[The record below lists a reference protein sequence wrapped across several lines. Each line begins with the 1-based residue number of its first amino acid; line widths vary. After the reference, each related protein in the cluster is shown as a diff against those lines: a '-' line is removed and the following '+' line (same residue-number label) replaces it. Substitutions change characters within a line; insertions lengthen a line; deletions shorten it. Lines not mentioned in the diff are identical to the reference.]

1 MASKKVAAIALLA
14 LTIFA
19 IGYALGASLFS
30 AQPIGARVRVNAVHS
45 LSLKDN
51 NGQAMSVLDFGS
63 ADAGS
68 TVTVSATVAYTSN
81 DAQSRFL
88 LVTTSALPTGF
99 SFASPQHGASITPG
113 NPMGVS
119 FSLTTAPGV
128 AAGEY
133 SWDVFLSISD
143 TPPSTTFTFAAAGDH
158 SFDAVFN
165 LTLDK
170 LSRSNADF
178 YLALGDLSYS
188 AHEQQWCNSFKQRF
202 PSIELITGNHD
213 DGSAPGDISKYVQ
226 YCPFTLKSLG
236 IGSDPNHAYGYEYY
250 FDYPAA
256 SPIARFIQISPAISF
271 TLPSLRETWNYTVG
285 NAHYNFVRDA
295 IENARASGIIW
306 IIVTM
311 HKDYISAGGHG
322 NEIGSDLFNL
332 LVEKKVDLILQGHSH
347 NYQRSKQV
355 AQSPSCP
362 LVPVAYNSTCI
373 VNDGSSGNY
382 SRGAGSIW
390 QIIGT
395 FGRGLSKISTNLNWF
410 ARLNDTSHGFMLY
423 KVSSQKITGQFW
435 PSDTSFAD
443 SYSIIGPAPPTAAQV
458 TSIAPRSHV
467 TVTNRGRS
475 VISNASELNISDS
488 VGIGRGISAI
498 EKGTDQMG
506 KGWEMPRNLVPY
518 GPSTAR
524 GRWLNCGFSRY
535 SESVEYT
542 PSGA

>member
-1 MASKKVAAIALLA
+1 MASKKAAAIALLA
-14 LTIFA
+14 LAIFA
-19 IGYALGASLFS
+19 IGYALGATLFT
-30 AQPIGARVRVNAVHS
+30 AQPIGARVRVNAIHS

-51 NGQAMSVLDFGS
+51 NGHAMSVLDFGS
-63 ADAGS
+63 VDAGS
-68 TVTVSATVAYTSN
+68 TVTVSGTVTYTS
-81 DAQSRFL
+81 DDLQSRFL
-88 LVTTSALPTGF
+88 LVTTSALSTGF
-99 SFASPQHGASITPG
+99 SFTSPQHGASITPG
-113 NPMGVS
+113 NAIGVS

-143 TPPSTTFTFAAAGDH
+143 TPPSPTFTFAAAGDH

-170 LSRSNADF
+170 LSRSNVDF

-188 AHEQQWCNSFKQRF
+188 AREQQWCNSFKQKI
-202 PSIELITGNHD
+202 PAIELITGNHD
-213 DGSAPGDISKYVQ
+213 AGSGSGDISKYVQ
-226 YCPFTLKSLG
+226 YCPFTLASLG

-271 TLPSLRETWNYTVG
+271 TLPGLRETWNYTVG
-285 NAHYNFVRDA
+285 NDHYNFVRDA

-322 NEIGSDLFNL
+322 NEISSDLFNL

-355 AQSPSCP
+355 VQSPSCP
-362 LVPVAYNSTCI
+362 VVPVAYNSACI

-395 FGRGLSKISTNLNWF
+395 FGQGLSTISTNLNWF
-410 ARLNDTSHGFMLY
+410 ARLNGTSHGFMRY
-423 KVSSQKITGQFW
+423 TVSSQKITGQFW
-435 PSDTSFAD
+435 PSDTSFID
-443 SYSIIGPAPPTAAQV
+443 SYSIIGPTPPTVAQV
-458 TSIAPRSHV
+458 TSIAPGSHV
-467 TVTNRGRS
+467 IVTNRGAS
-475 VISNASELNISDS
+475 IISNSYELSTSDS
-488 VGIGRGISAI
+488 VGIGWGISAI

-506 KGWEMPRNLVPY
+506 EGSEMPHKAVP
-518 GPSTAR
+518 
-524 GRWLNCGFSRY
+524 
-535 SESVEYT
+535 
-542 PSGA
+542 